1 MQAYEWQCHIC
12 RRSNSAARD
21 TCTACGFAAAA
32 RGEDILLKRAAR
44 ADAAEAAP
52 PTSSDSVNL
61 TELFAGL
68 PLWRRILAYVGL
80 MVGGAGGIW
89 WKFAWTMQSFGS
101 AFLMV
106 AGGLLLV
113 GLAAGRKTAPSP
125 PP

>member
-1 MQAYEWQCHIC
+1 MQAYEWQCHVC
-12 RRSNSAARD
+12 RHSNSAARD
-21 TCTACGFAAAA
+21 TCSACGFAAAA
-32 RGEDILLKRAAR
+32 RGKDILLKRAAQ

-52 PTSSDSVNL
+52 PASSDSVNL
-61 TELFAGL
+61 TELVAYL

-80 MVGGAGGIW
+80 MVSGAGGIW
-89 WKFAWTMQSFGS
+89 WKFAWTMPSYGS